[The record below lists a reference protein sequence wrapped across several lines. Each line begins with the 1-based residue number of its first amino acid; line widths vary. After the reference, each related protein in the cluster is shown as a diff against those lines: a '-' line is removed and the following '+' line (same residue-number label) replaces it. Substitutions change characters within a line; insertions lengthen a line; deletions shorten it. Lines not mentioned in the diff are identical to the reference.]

1 MPKSAGNRKKV
12 NEGAP
17 LRPLIVSAA
26 RSRVSET
33 VTMSASTSR
42 ELAAYVRWASR
53 AAGLSIGEALT
64 MTVDRSIGDFLKRD
78 EAWQQA
84 KGDQGGDL
92 VSASPSPPPAP
103 TSSPHP
109 SNGAGATAT
118 ASSAGGRST

>member
-12 NEGAP
+12 NEGTQ

-33 VTMSASTSR
+33 VTMSAATSR
-42 ELAAYVRWASR
+42 ELAAYVRWASK

-84 KGDQGGDL
+84 KGEQGGDL
-92 VSASPSPPPAP
+92 VSAQPSPPPGP
-103 TSSPHP
+103 TSPPHP
-109 SNGAGATAT
+109 SNGAGAAT
-118 ASSAGGRST
+118 PASSAGARTP